1 MLGTASANAPEYQPV
16 ASKSPE
22 RKDDVLENICPARAQ
37 LESKH
42 ADVSFPPVQSV
53 GGNAESNNQEE
64 QEVHSKNKHC
74 MFRNNTAR
82 HIWLKYMRLM
92 TGKKQDENHENTS
105 CGEEVEKDVLPRK
118 ARYMAYDWSGVF
130 RVGRKPCRKH
140 RKKFVET
147 IKKFLHIPMNIFGY
161 SNTFV
166 EGFEDLVFSDDKL
179 GK

>member
-105 CGEEVEKDVLPRK
+105 CGEEVEKMSCL
-118 ARYMAYDWSGVF
+118 ARLDTWLMTGLECLELDEN
-130 RVGRKPCRKH
+130 RV
-140 RKKFVET
+140 E
-147 IKKFLHIPMNIFGY
+147 NIERNLSRRLRNFFTY
-161 SNTFV
+161 Q
-166 EGFEDLVFSDDKL
+166 
-179 GK
+179 